1 MVRSVFFVYHSLTHT
16 HTSRSG
22 TNLEEWVD
30 GVREI
35 VNVTQLV
42 IMSGRINDGDED
54 IPVRQRDR
62 ERVFA
67 WLKRVQD
74 DVACE
79 IVFIRKEFVLNSK
92 RYTHDGDTY
101 YGKLKLG
108 DDIISEGDFVKVKL
122 KDAETVDGE
131 DVDVRSVG
139 VREYYSD
146 FNYVPRPNALH
157 CQCAQTPTPT
167 GTHRSSRVHVGRYL
181 QRNVDRHRWFYYPES
196 TRLGRLPCHHRYEV
210 IETIMWRNCG
220 CDSSQSECGSD
231 YPVELDSQNYLCHLF
246 YSPHVGLMK
255 KISGKDRTERG
266 LSYKTKINGSW
277 CLSHTSP

>member
-1 MVRSVFFVYHSLTHT
+1 M
-16 HTSRSG
+16 
-22 TNLEEWVD
+22 
-30 GVREI
+30 
-35 VNVTQLV
+35 TQLV

-108 DDIISEGDFVKVKL
+108 DYIISEGDFVKVKL

-131 DVDVRSVG
+131 DVDV
-139 VREYYSD
+139 
-146 FNYVPRPNALH
+146 H
-157 CQCAQTPTPT
+157 IAQ
-167 GTHRSSRVHVGRYL
+167 VVCMWEDIYKEMWIE
-181 QRNVDRHRWFYYPES
+181 HRWFYYPES
-196 TRLGRLPCHHRYEV
+196 TRLDVFRV
-210 IETIMWRNCG
+210 IIDTKLSRPIMSRRM
-220 CDSSQSECGSD
+220 
-231 YPVELDSQNYLCHLF
+231 L
-246 YSPHVGLMK
+246 
-255 KISGKDRTERG
+255 
-266 LSYKTKINGSW
+266 
-277 CLSHTSP
+277 